1 MNFSWTRTFLLT
13 ILTGA
18 TLFAVA
24 CGDSGSTQL
33 RVLHA
38 SPDAPNVD
46 VLYDG
51 KVLLT
56 NVAYPNGSAYI
67 KVKAGTRRVEVRAT
81 GATADVIDAKP
92 DFSKNR
98 FYTVIVGNDLASITA
113 LVFLDDFTSPAS
125 GQATVRFIDIAP
137 GAASVD
143 IYIGA
148 PGSGTAGTPAVTNLA
163 YQGATDYLAVP
174 AGSYQA
180 YITLTGSKTVAID
193 TGVLNLGSGQVR
205 TAVAIG
211 DPTVGKPLSA
221 VVLNDLN

>member
-1 MNFSWTRTFLLT
+1 MLLA
-13 ILTGA
+13 IG
-18 TLFAVA
+18 

-46 VLYDG
+46 VLYDN
-51 KVLLT
+51 KALLT
-56 NVAYPNGSAYI
+56 NVAYSNASAYTN
-67 KVKAGTRRVEVRAT
+67 VKAGSRRVEVRAT

-98 FYTVIVGNDLASITA
+98 FYTVIAGNDLTNITP

-125 GQATVRFIDIAP
+125 GQAKVRFIHAAP
-137 GAASVD
+137 GASNVD
-143 IYIGA
+143 IYVGA
-148 PGSGTAGTPAVTNLA
+148 PGSGTAGTPVVTNLA
-163 YQGATDYLAVP
+163 FQGASAYLSVT

-193 TGVLNLGSGQVR
+193 SGVLTLGSGQVR

-211 DPTVGKPLSA
+211 DPAVGKPLSA
-221 VVLNDLN
+221 VVLSDLN

>member
-1 MNFSWTRTFLLT
+1 MNFSRTTAFLLT

-38 SPDAPNVD
+38 SPDAPNID
-46 VLYDG
+46 VLYDS
-51 KVLLT
+51 KALLT
-56 NVAYPNGSAYI
+56 NVAYTDASPYL

-81 GATADVIDAKP
+81 GDTTDVIDAKP

-98 FYTVIVGNDLASITA
+98 FYTVIAGDDLTSITA
-113 LVFLDDFTSPAS
+113 LVFLDDFTSPGS
-125 GQATVRFIDIAP
+125 GQAKLRFINGAP
-137 GAASVD
+137 GASSVD
-143 IYIGA
+143 IYVGA
-148 PGSGTAGTPAVTNLA
+148 PGSGTAGNPAVTNLA
-163 YQGATDYLAVP
+163 YQAAAGYLSVP

-180 YITLTGSKTVAID
+180 YIALAGSKAIAID
-193 TGVLNLGSGQVR
+193 TGVLTLSSGQVR

-221 VVLNDLN
+221 VVLSDLN